1 MVLFPRWPGQMTRG
15 NGKLKGYVP
24 LSFHGKLTLLFFQVK
39 LVSELRASKGS
50 LISPHFMVKFGKI
63 LYFLSDLSIGIV
75 LQVF

>member
-1 MVLFPRWPGQMTRG
+1 MVLFLRWPGQMKRG

-24 LSFHGKLTLLFFQVK
+24 LSFHGKLTLVFFQVK

-50 LISPHFMVKFGKI
+50 SISSHFKVKFGQI
-63 LYFLSDLSIGIV
+63 LYFLSDLSFGIV